1 MRDLLAEHFRS
12 LWTIAGVVDALEAAA
27 ILLLNAGWEKGWL
40 AIRQT
45 IRFEGKELPPVNMT
59 RLRSLE
65 ERAKPK
71 TLVGRVKA
79 IVLSGYSSGVDYAD
93 GESASTGYERA
104 DQLACDLGKQ
114 VAGNA
119 GVLAEVLPLV
129 VSNVQGRQGMFGEG
143 LATGADSIDVC
154 WSALILAF
162 ESIPEGQ
169 RSVQVLRGFLSGAFH
184 REQAAFERLLDAAM
198 ERASL
203 IKWVPVLQL
212 SAPLDDRGCARL
224 LTTMDNPNVPALA
237 FQRLSF
243 GGATEKLSDDT
254 LAQLL
259 QRLSIKPDGLEI
271 ALDVLFMHIFNNPN
285 PVGTRVRQLARSLLA
300 SVPLTRHNQRM
311 DHTLGCLIKYFLKG
325 SDGEAVAR
333 DLLTTVRNGL
343 DNYSLHR
350 FDLTETL
357 AALFSAHPKV
367 ALEILVADDTDEGS
381 AYFRRRALAGGVRS
395 NALSSV
401 PIETL
406 ISWCIEGGPERWSSV
421 APLLPAF
428 ASSEDGARLKWSEN
442 VLTLLTRAPKPICV
456 AESLV
461 ALIEPMSWSGSRA
474 EAIKQR
480 LPLLDDLARALG
492 PEHAAQVT
500 LWRSQ
505 ITKTIDREAR
515 RELEEHRTRDE
526 RFE

>member
-1 MRDLLAEHFRS
+1 MRDLLAKHFRS
-12 LWTIAGVVDALEAAA
+12 LWTIAGIADALEAAA
-27 ILLLNAGWEKGWL
+27 ISLLNTGWEKGWL

-45 IRFEGKELPPVNMT
+45 IRFEGKELPPGNRA
-59 RLRSLE
+59 RLLSLE

-71 TLVGRVKA
+71 SLLGRVKA
-79 IVLSGYSSGVDYAD
+79 IVLNGYSSGVDYVD

-104 DQLACDLGKQ
+104 EQLASDLGKQ

-119 GVLAEVLPLV
+119 SVLADVLPLV
-129 VSNVQGRQGMFGEG
+129 VRNVQGRLWMFGKG
-143 LATGADSIDVC
+143 LATGTDSVDAC

-162 ESIPEGQ
+162 EAIPEEQ

-184 REQAAFERLLDAAM
+184 RERVAFERLLDASM
-198 ERASL
+198 ERPSL
-203 IKWVPVLQL
+203 IKWVPILQL
-212 SAPLDDRGCARL
+212 SAPLDDHGCARL
-224 LTTMDNPNVPALA
+224 LTSMDDPDVPAWV
-237 FQRLSF
+237 FQHLSL
-243 GGATEKLSDDT
+243 GRATEKLADDT

-259 QRLSIKPDGLEI
+259 QRLSLKADGLEV
-271 ALDVLFMHIFNNPN
+271 ALDVLSMHIFNNPN
-285 PVGTRVRQLARSLLA
+285 PTGPRVRQLAHALLA
-300 SVPLTRHNQRM
+300 SVPLTRHNQHM
-311 DHTLGCLIKYFLKG
+311 DHALSCLIMYFLKG
-325 SDGEAVAR
+325 SDGEAVVR

-357 AALFSAHPKV
+357 AALFNTHPKV
-367 ALEILVADDTDEGS
+367 ALDILVSDAPDEGS

-395 NALSSV
+395 SALSNV
-401 PIETL
+401 PIEKL
-406 ISWCIEGGPERWSSV
+406 ISWCMEGGSERWSSV

-428 ASSEDGARLKWSEN
+428 ASGEDGARLKWSEN
-442 VLTLLTRAPKPICV
+442 VLTLLTRAPNPINV

-480 LPLLDDLARALG
+480 LPLLDDLAHALG
-492 PEHAAQVT
+492 SEHASQVT

-515 RELEEHRTRDE
+515 RELEEHRARDE